1 MSSRH
6 IWNPWTFL
14 RCRVLGLHHWKPVLA
29 LDDLDS
35 GWRCRDCDEQLLKR
49 HFVEK
54 DYEPEITSPYWG
66 RRQDPEVPSK

>member
-1 MSSRH
+1 M
-6 IWNPWTFL
+6 
-14 RCRVLGLHHWKPVLA
+14 HHWKPVLA

-35 GWRCRDCDEQLLKR
+35 GWRCRHCDKQLLKR

-66 RRQDPEVPSK
+66 RRQDPEVPRK